1 MQFMKVQIFK
11 NGICNAIFQIKD
23 DLNRNVK
30 AIQNDLKSLK
40 CKFFWRILK
49 FQFQYIKLINFSKK
63 KQLKEK
69 NFVSICYSGN
79 RLESIITIPS
89 KKEIEKTFKNVYID
103 GGF

>member
-11 NGICNAIFQIKD
+11 HGICNAIFQIKD

-63 KQLKEK
+63 K
-69 NFVSICYSGN
+69 
-79 RLESIITIPS
+79 
-89 KKEIEKTFKNVYID
+89 KKIN
-103 GGF
+103 